1 MYKFTQIKKA
11 VTGMSGV
18 SFITD
23 TDQNNHDYISIRLSD
38 EKQINVTKTG
48 EKGGLLIEW
57 FSNCELINYKS
68 VNSQNEVIDS
78 LF

>member
-1 MYKFTQIKKA
+1 MHKFTQIKKA

-23 TDQNNHDYISIRLSD
+23 TDQNNHDYISIRSND
-38 EKQINVTKTG
+38 EKQVNVTKLG
-48 EKGGLLIEW
+48 DEGGLLIEW
-57 FSNCELINYKS
+57 FDNCELIKYKS